1 MAILTKDAG
10 PPSGNRCRMLKLSI
24 AKATLWLFV
33 VSLVSLPGF
42 TEERVGTS
50 ELRQV
55 GIATASFQPIVFS
68 HNDRWLACYDEAAFE
83 EKKQGIFYHIWFLEI
98 SPSGTVTR
106 YQKVPL
112 KIASLLQG
120 QFTPNDDAFIILGNR
135 GTVLAK
141 IDLKSFAVT
150 PIMDPYPGR
159 AGFRADPAVLWTE
172 GGSLYLVGYP
182 YDSSRFVNART
193 IAKVNPNGN
202 GAAAFE
208 PGPDLTTLE
217 KGIERQWFA
226 NYLSPTSI
234 FYGQKYPDQVILSH
248 WNGQVRGEFDR
259 ARRVWGS
266 WGHAG
271 RILYSVER
279 SPDVSDLMLFDSRSG
294 NKTTLASGSEVYRYL
309 FLSRDGNT
317 ALVSLMVP
325 EGRRLS
331 TFYARASDGWKL
343 RALEADSTG
352 RPRTLAAGWMRL
364 SSKGNLMAHVGAAGL
379 TIYTLEK

>member
-1 MAILTKDAG
+1 
-10 PPSGNRCRMLKLSI
+10 MLKLSI
-24 AKATLWLFV
+24 ARAALCLFV
-33 VSLVSLPGF
+33 ASLVSQPGF

-50 ELRQV
+50 ELRQA

-68 HNDRWLACYDEAAFE
+68 HNDRWLACYDEASFE
-83 EKKQGIFYHIWFLEI
+83 EKKQGVFYRIWFLEV

-120 QFTPNDDAFIILGNR
+120 QFTPGDDAFVILGNR

-141 IDLKSFAVT
+141 IDLKSFTVT
-150 PIMDPYPGR
+150 PIMDPHPGR
-159 AGFRADPAVLWTE
+159 AGFRADPAVVWTE
-172 GGSLYLVGYP
+172 GGSLYVVGYP
-182 YDSSRFVNART
+182 YDSSRFVNVRT
-193 IAKVNPNGN
+193 IARVNPNGN

-234 FYGQKYPDQVILSH
+234 FYGQKYSEQVVLSH
-248 WNGQVRGEFDR
+248 WNGQARTEFDR
-259 ARRVWGS
+259 ARRMWGS

-294 NKTTLASGSEVYRYL
+294 SKTTLASGPEVYRYL

-331 TFYARASDGWKL
+331 TFYARSSDGWKL
-343 RALEADSTG
+343 RPLEADSSG

-364 SSKGNLMAHVGAAGL
+364 STKGSLMAHVGAAGL